1 MCIRDSYNLL
11 GDYEKAKDLISNRK
25 FHPWE
30 GGEGKVTGQYILCRV
45 ELAKKAIKE
54 KQLSLIHILRNISL
68 GITLLSYRK

>member
-1 MCIRDSYNLL
+1 MYRTDNTLQSL

-45 ELAKKAIKE
+45 ELAKRRLKRIDI
-54 KQLSLIHILRNISL
+54 QR
-68 GITLLSYRK
+68 LLHF